1 MAPCAAATDGPLADM
16 DCVVVFA
23 YVAFQ
28 IFTVWLDNNT
38 RKSVFAVSLFHS
50 KAKLA
55 YLLIPVYKSYINVPL
70 GALVMAGVAVVV
82 VAVCGPK
89 PLRVALMFVYDPIYS
104 SKISTP

>member
-1 MAPCAAATDGPLADM
+1 MAPYAAATDGPLADM
-16 DCVVVFA
+16 DCAAVFA
-23 YVAFQ
+23 YVGFR

-38 RKSVFAVSLFHS
+38 RKRVFAAALFHS
-50 KAKLA
+50 AAKLA
-55 YLLIPVYKSYINVPL
+55 YLLFPVNKSYINVLL

-89 PLRVALMFVYDPIYS
+89 PLRVALMFVYDPIHS